1 MSNARHLALAT
12 PRTEFEESL
21 FELHNFLGF
30 EVTRRRLVPLKP
42 KGLCLPI
49 KLK

>member
-1 MSNARHLALAT
+1 MSNARHLSLAT
-12 PRTEFEESL
+12 PRIEFEESL

-30 EVTRRRLVPLKP
+30 EVTRRRPVRLKR

-49 KLK
+49 KLR